1 MMTVAILPNPGKLG
15 FLMQHKE
22 QLHKTIA
29 RGRRQGLSSAISWVS
44 LLLFLNGLAEVI
56 LN

>member
-1 MMTVAILPNPGKLG
+1 MTVAILPNPGKLG

-22 QLHKTIA
+22 QLHKTMA